1 MPVTPQPQAAMHR
14 TILQRRR
21 TAASLPLFTPRG
33 PSLEAYRFLEGI
45 RELGASN
52 WSPLLNTSTTC
63 RKTGEIQLHREL
75 FPGHETNSSK
85 A

>member
-45 RELGASN
+45 RELGATAPHESN
-52 WSPLLNTSTTC
+52 RIELLTDSI
-63 RKTGEIQLHREL
+63 RFE
-75 FPGHETNSSK
+75 
-85 A
+85 